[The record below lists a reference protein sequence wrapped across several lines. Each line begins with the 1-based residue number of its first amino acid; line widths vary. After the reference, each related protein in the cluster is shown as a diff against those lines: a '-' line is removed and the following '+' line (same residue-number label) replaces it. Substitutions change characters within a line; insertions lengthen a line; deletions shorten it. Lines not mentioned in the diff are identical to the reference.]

1 MPEDKNNNEGS
12 NNLEQDK
19 LELQEYK
26 KDLLNL
32 VHISADVSGD
42 FSESKFFVNFLIG
55 MVDYFLLYP
64 NIFLIFHF

>member
-1 MPEDKNNNEGS
+1 MQDS
-12 NNLEQDK
+12 INLEQDK

-42 FSESKFFVNFLIG
+42 FSESKFFDD
-55 MVDYFLLYP
+55 MSELLCEAGVYDD
-64 NIFLIFHF
+64 IQKDVILTLEKE